1 MEIIYILIS
10 CYILVFWLLYS
21 YNYNMY
27 AFNAENYTKAVI
39 TTNTIILL
47 AALSI
52 IPGLQLG
59 VLIYVVE
66 SNKSVIWYYDY

>member
-1 MEIIYILIS
+1 
-10 CYILVFWLLYS
+10 
-21 YNYNMY
+21 MY
-27 AFNAENYTKAVI
+27 AFNAKNYTKAVI
-39 TTNTIILL
+39 TTNTIIWL

-66 SNKSVIWYYDY
+66 SNQSVIWYYDY

>member
-27 AFNAENYTKAVI
+27 AFNAKNYTKAVI
-39 TTNTIILL
+39 TTNTIIWL

-66 SNKSVIWYYDY
+66 SNQSVIWYYDY